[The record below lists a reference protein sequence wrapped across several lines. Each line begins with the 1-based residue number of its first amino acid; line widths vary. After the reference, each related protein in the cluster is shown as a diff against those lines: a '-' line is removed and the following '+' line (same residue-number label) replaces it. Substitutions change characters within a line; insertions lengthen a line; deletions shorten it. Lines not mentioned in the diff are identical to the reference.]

1 MDEPTK
7 DQGISDPETGASE
20 PIGGSRR
27 RTREYRY
34 TGVADLLP
42 DWLLPEEG
50 KQHVRAARRELLLAA
65 RSMIDGWIDRND
77 RGITVRR
84 SPTKIEID

>member
-1 MDEPTK
+1 MDEPNEAV
-7 DQGISDPETGASE
+7 GSSGPGTGASE

-27 RTREYRY
+27 RTRDYQF

-65 RSMIDGWIDRND
+65 RSVIDGWIERND

-84 SPTKIEID
+84 SATKIEID